1 MRYVL
6 CLVLLAP
13 LASPVLADKKDDAL
27 IEIQRDIGQLDE
39 KIRDLQKAQ
48 GVESDKIE
56 ALHSL
61 IQQAAS
67 AAAQTSQ
74 DVSALKTA
82 LTTSLNN
89 ALADQQTKISGAVAP
104 LGSRMDA
111 LSTSMDQLN
120 ATIGAFSD
128 RLSKIDKRLSDLTD
142 QVSAL
147 KQAPPPPP
155 AATVPDSTA
164 STTAPPASA
173 VPAGVTRPTLED
185 DAKRDYYAKRD
196 DLALGELANYVKYF
210 PTDSWAPT
218 AGYLMGM
225 VYLRGKDYDSA
236 TQAFQSVIDTYPGN
250 NESQNA
256 LFQKAKAY
264 SLWPGHRTEAIQ
276 AFNDFV
282 NKYPVND
289 NVPAAQAELAK
300 LKTPAGAANK
310 KKAPPSK
317 E

>member
-1 MRYVL
+1 MRYAL

-13 LASPVLADKKDDAL
+13 LASPAFADKRDDAL
-27 IEIQRDIGQLDE
+27 AEIQRDIAAMDE
-39 KIRDLQKAQ
+39 RVRDVQKAQ
-48 GVESDKIE
+48 GVQADKIE

-61 IQQAAS
+61 IQQAAT
-67 AAAQTSQ
+67 AATQASQ
-74 DVSALKTA
+74 DVSALKAA
-82 LTTSLNN
+82 LTTN
-89 ALADQQTKISGAVAP
+89 LADQQTKISGAVAP

-128 RLSKIDKRLSDLTD
+128 RLTKIDKKLSDLTD

-155 AATVPDSTA
+155 PAGIVPDATSIAPGATA
-164 STTAPPASA
+164 APASG
-173 VPAGVTRPTLED
+173 VPPGISKQGLQED
-185 DAKRDYYAKRD
+185 ASNDYYAKRD
-196 DLALGELANYVKYF
+196 DLAVTELANYVKYF

-225 VYLRGKDYDSA
+225 VYKRGKDYDSA
-236 TQAFQSVIDTYPGN
+236 TQAFQSVIDNYPGN
-250 NESQNA
+250 NQSQNA
-256 LFQKAKAY
+256 LYQKALAY

-276 AFNDFV
+276 AFSDFIHM
-282 NKYPVND
+282 YPVND
-289 NVPAAQAELAK
+289 NIPAAQAELAK
-300 LKTPAGAANK
+300 LKTTSRTGK
-310 KKAPPSK
+310 KKPAASR